1 MMTTLNPPAAGPSDI
16 ADSIREAAGRTCDF
30 PNQAAFPQ
38 SFFDLVQEN
47 VVSSFELAQQII
59 RAKTL
64 AEVVALQ
71 MAYWQKQFWLPL
83 KARQLAGRSAGME
96 FASAPASEASGT
108 KDEARLGFSD
118 AKGGSDMNKDLKKQ
132 KANVQKSVALA
143 QPKVYRKASG
153 ELSARP
159 RGKTKKT
166 SSGRVAKQ
174 RLKRKK

>member
-1 MMTTLNPPAAGPSDI
+1 MMTTLNPPAASPSDI
-16 ADSIREAAGRTCDF
+16 ADSIPEAARRTGDF
-30 PNQAAFPQ
+30 AKQAAFPQ

-83 KARQLAGRSAGME
+83 KTRQLAGRSAGME
-96 FASAPASEASGT
+96 FGSAPAS
-108 KDEARLGFSD
+108 EARLGFSD
-118 AKGGSDMNKDLKKQ
+118 AKGVSDMNKDLKKQ
-132 KANVQKSVALA
+132 KANVKKSVALA
-143 QPKVYRKASG
+143 QSKVYRKASG

-159 RGKTKKT
+159 RVKTKKT
-166 SSGRVAKQ
+166 SSGRVPKQ